1 MTLDVERLHHVIE
14 RYITREYLTIQ
25 APRAVG
31 VTTSFEQLLLA
42 EAQLADGGS
51 HFVYVAINENAA
63 KHMQDR
69 FVRLLNSEPGMII
82 DRYQHQQLR
91 IRGSGMVFFFVGV
104 EYFSQRFAFLGTKV
118 DKVFVDVV
126 GDLPITYYKPLCDK
140 LLMMQARGTEIV

>member
-69 FVRLLNSEPGMII
+69 FARLLNSEPGMII
-82 DRYQHQQLR
+82 YRHQHQQLH
-91 IRGSGMVFFFVGV
+91 IRNSGTVFFFVGV

-126 GDLPITYYKPLCDK
+126 GDLPITHYKPLCDK